1 MEKKLSNN
9 KNIKTA
15 NLFWMGKL
23 SNYEVVCIESFYKK
37 GFETILWTYDSTNAY
52 LNDLVEGIQIKNAEE
67 IVPKSYLEKFKQ
79 NNQKNN
85 LSSFSNYFRY
95 KLLTKN
101 GGWWFDTDCYCLKSV
116 DDFIKLAKDK
126 NILIGKTKDNLINGS
141 VIFLNDKKLFDDL
154 IEYIESKLKIK
165 NYNFYWGEIGPYLL
179 TEYFEDIIDVLPP
192 SVFYQINPNEFH
204 YIFDSRKNKKVE
216 VRESLNDSYV
226 LHFWNEMIRRFLI
239 NKSKLPP
246 KDSYIFELFFDN
258 HNSKRKKQYSAFLF
272 VRFIKPIS
280 FIYKALSRIK
290 IILKNNLR

>member
-1 MEKKLSNN
+1 MIVKRKNNNSNCIWKKLSNN

-165 NYNFYWGEIGPYLL
+165 ITIFIG
-179 TEYFEDIIDVLPP
+179 V
-192 SVFYQINPNEFH
+192 
-204 YIFDSRKNKKVE
+204 K
-216 VRESLNDSYV
+216 
-226 LHFWNEMIRRFLI
+226 
-239 NKSKLPP
+239 
-246 KDSYIFELFFDN
+246 
-258 HNSKRKKQYSAFLF
+258 
-272 VRFIKPIS
+272 
-280 FIYKALSRIK
+280 
-290 IILKNNLR
+290 